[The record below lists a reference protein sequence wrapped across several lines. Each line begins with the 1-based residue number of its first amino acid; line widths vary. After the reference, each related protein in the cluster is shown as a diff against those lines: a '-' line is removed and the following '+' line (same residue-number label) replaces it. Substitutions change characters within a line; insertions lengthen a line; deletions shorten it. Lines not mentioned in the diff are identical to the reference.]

1 MKKWLR
7 FLRKNRGQG
16 VVEYGLI
23 LILCIIATGAILG
36 TKVTTEKA
44 VQTAVKGQAS
54 MNPTK
59 IETPEL
65 LGPKDVWNHEVD
77 NTDGGGLKLK
87 PVAFFTISNPIYRGE
102 TVTYWD
108 NSYDPDGQIVERVW
122 EGKQN
127 SFSAPGT
134 YTIKLTV
141 KDDDDLTDTY
151 EVKVVVK
158 DRENY
163 TKLYYD
169 HAHESRTVLEETDIY
184 ETKPAYK
191 RIIDHI
197 YGKRKDL
204 YNKEHIVIER
214 NYWETIIERAK
225 DYTYEVKVPILEI
238 TYDGQGNEISRT
250 QYKIDG
256 VPQYVVQQEM
266 KTVPQPADIK
276 TEWKDNTWTF
286 YVYDS
291 ISSVRNP
298 NNNHGERDSSV
309 DYPRFDPEVEQTTQ
323 TPDWESSRTT
333 FKENDYNAGHDAKS
347 TPCKTCTIPNSFERK
362 SVVQTSTRTV
372 EACGPNSPSLITHNR
387 TYNWIDHKAYDL
399 IYKYTGT
406 AGAQGSAPSGI
417 VEKLLR
423 HSWTTEGWQDVEQK
437 GSASVDTRNKYTNC
451 TGSGEDCWKE
461 LTNSG
466 VYENDY
472 WVLYNSDE
480 VVDTE
485 TRKEKVGTKL
495 VDDLTKCTTNP
506 ITKVKTCEKKEVDDI
521 QDVKYERDCDLN
533 DYRSE
538 IWSCSWLGTKNTKDD
553 MTYEYLKDQL
563 ENCGDWRKAD

>member
-1 MKKWLR
+1 MKKWLH
-7 FLRKNRGQG
+7 FFKKNRGQG

-44 VQTAVKGQAS
+44 IQTAVKGQAS
-54 MNPTK
+54 MNPTR
-59 IETPEL
+59 IDTPKL
-65 LGPKDVWNHEVD
+65 LGAKDVWNHEVD
-77 NTDGGGLKLK
+77 NTDGGGLQLK

-108 NSYDPDGQIVERVW
+108 NSYDPDGQIVERIW

-169 HAHESRTVLEETDIY
+169 HAHESRTVLKETPIY

-191 RIIDHI
+191 RIIDHV

-204 YNKEHIVIER
+204 YDKEHIVIEK

-238 TYDGQGNEISRT
+238 TYDGQGKEISRT
-250 QYKIDG
+250 QYKVDG

-291 ISSVRNP
+291 VSSVRNP
-298 NNNHGERDSSV
+298 NNSWGERDASV
-309 DYPRFDPEVEQTTQ
+309 DHPRFDPEVEQTTQ
-323 TPDWESSRTT
+323 TPDWKSSRTT
-333 FKENDYNAGHDAKS
+333 FKENKKNTGADAPS
-347 TPCKTCTIPNSFERK
+347 TPCETCTIPNSFERK
-362 SVVQTSTRTV
+362 SEVQNDYRNL
-372 EACGPNSPSLITHNR
+372 EACGGRNEYLITHNR
-387 TYNWIDHKAYDL
+387 THNWIDHKAYDL
-399 IYKYTGT
+399 IYKYTGV
-406 AGAQGSAPSGI
+406 AGSQGNAPSGT

-423 HSWTTEGWQDVEQK
+423 HSWITEGWQSAEQA
-437 GSASVDTRNKYTNC
+437 GGASVSTNPKYTNC
-451 TGSGEDCWKE
+451 TGSGENCWNA
-461 LTNSG
+461 LSNSKT
-466 VYENDY
+466 YRDS
-472 WVLYNSDE
+472 WDLYNSDDYT
-480 VVDTE
+480 DTK
-485 TRKEKVGTKL
+485 TVNEKTGTKEVETCTGTGTSKVCTKKT
-495 VDDLTKCTTNP
+495 VD
-506 ITKVKTCEKKEVDDI
+506 VYE
-521 QDVKYERDCDLN
+521 DVKYERSCDLN
-533 DYRSE
+533 DYRRKV
-538 IWSCSWLGTKNTKDD
+538 WSCSWLGTDNTNESWQ
-553 MTYEYLKDQL
+553 YEYDKDNV
-563 ENCGDWRKAD
+563 ENCGSWSKA